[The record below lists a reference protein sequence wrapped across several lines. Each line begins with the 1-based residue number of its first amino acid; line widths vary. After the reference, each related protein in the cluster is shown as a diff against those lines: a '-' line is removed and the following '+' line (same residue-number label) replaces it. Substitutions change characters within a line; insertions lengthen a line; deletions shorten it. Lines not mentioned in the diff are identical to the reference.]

1 MTTKSNAGQAGTTDT
16 KSTIES
22 TFKDSDIFDNNLIF
36 SEINECLNDF
46 LRKESELIQQNNER
60 IRQNN
65 ERIRQI
71 LERKSVWRVFYVVYL
86 IVLIISTIL

>member
-1 MTTKSNAGQAGTTDT
+1 MKTKSNAGQAGTTNQ
-16 KSTIES
+16 STH
-22 TFKDSDIFDNNLIF
+22 KDSYYFDNELIF

-86 IVLIISTIL
+86 IMLIISIIL

>member
-1 MTTKSNAGQAGTTDT
+1 MKTKEMPDKAGTLNNGNTN
-16 KSTIES
+16 
-22 TFKDSDIFDNNLIF
+22 KDSYYFDNELIF

-71 LERKSVWRVFYVVYL
+71 LERKPVWRVFYVAYL
-86 IVLIISTIL
+86 IVLIISIIL

>member
-1 MTTKSNAGQAGTTDT
+1 MTNKSNAGQAGTTDT

-60 IRQNN
+60 IRQ
-65 ERIRQI
+65 I

-86 IVLIISTIL
+86 IVLIISIIL